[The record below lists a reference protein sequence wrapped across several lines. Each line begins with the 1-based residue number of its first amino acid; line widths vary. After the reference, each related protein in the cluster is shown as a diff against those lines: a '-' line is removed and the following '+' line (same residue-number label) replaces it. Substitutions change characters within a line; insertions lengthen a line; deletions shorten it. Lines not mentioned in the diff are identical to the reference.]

1 MNKLFDKVI
10 VKPIPTAFVII
21 NNKEYEIYK
30 MLAAIDD
37 MLDTSECDIGGDYSL
52 EDDELHAPI
61 DYYNCLIELG
71 LVNNYSV
78 KNYTGSRTINLFCMT
93 EGASEVLAQMYND
106 LNDELNNIN
115 KEI

>member
-10 VKPIPTAFVII
+10 VKHIPTAFVII
-21 NNKEYEIYK
+21 NNKEYEIYE

-37 MLDTSECDIGGDYSL
+37 MLDTSEDDTYGDYSL
-52 EDDELHAPI
+52 RDYELHATI

-71 LVNNYSV
+71 LV
-78 KNYTGSRTINLFCMT
+78 KNYTGSRMANLFCMT

-106 LNDELNNIN
+106 LSDELDNIN